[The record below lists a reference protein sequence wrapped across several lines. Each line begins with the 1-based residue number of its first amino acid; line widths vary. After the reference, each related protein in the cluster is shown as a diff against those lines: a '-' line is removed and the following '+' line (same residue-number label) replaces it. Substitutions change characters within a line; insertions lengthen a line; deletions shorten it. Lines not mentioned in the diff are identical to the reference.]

1 MLNTSSVLLIGLGIF
16 IGIGLAILIKNKTI
30 KLLLNI
36 ICIIIFLLA
45 LIISSQKAI
54 YKDNRVLN
62 CYLYQMSSGS
72 MANTLKTN
80 DYILVMK
87 SNNYK
92 KGDIVT
98 FIKEDRIVTHRIVD
112 INGSKITTKG
122 DANFNVDK
130 PITKDKII
138 GKTIFYGSLL
148 NALVTSLKFMII
160 ALVTTYLVAQLFIKD
175 IPNKYINN

>member
-1 MLNTSSVLLIGLGIF
+1 MFNISSILLIVLGII
-16 IGIGLAILIKNKTI
+16 IGIVLAILIKNKTI
-30 KLLLNI
+30 KLIINI
-36 ICIIIFLLA
+36 ICIIIFVLV
-45 LIISSQKAI
+45 IIIAGQKVI

-80 DYILVMK
+80 DYILVK
-87 SNNYK
+87 KYNNYK

-130 PITKDKII
+130 PSITKDKII
-138 GKTIFYGSLL
+138 GKTVFHGALL

-160 ALVTTYLVAQLFIKD
+160 ALITTYLVAQLFIKE
-175 IPNKYINN
+175 NQKN

>member
-1 MLNTSSVLLIGLGIF
+1 MLNTGSIFLVGLGVF
-16 IGIGLAILIKNKTI
+16 LGIVLTILINNKTI
-30 KLLLNI
+30 RLVLNI
-36 ICIIIFLLA
+36 LFGIIFVLA
-45 LIISSQKAI
+45 LIIAAQKVI

-122 DANFNVDK
+122 DANFNIDK
-130 PITKDKII
+130 PSITKDKII
-138 GKTIFYGSLL
+138 GKTVFHGAFL

-160 ALVTTYLVAQLFIKD
+160 AFATTYLVAQLFIKNT
-175 IPNKYINN
+175 PNKY

>member
-1 MLNTSSVLLIGLGIF
+1 MLNTGSVFLIGLGVF
-16 IGIGLAILIKNKTI
+16 LGISLAILIKNKTFRI
-30 KLLLNI
+30 VLSI
-36 ICIIIFLLA
+36 ICTIIFVLA
-45 LIISSQKAI
+45 LIIAGQKVI
-54 YKDNRVLN
+54 YKDNRILN

-80 DYILVMK
+80 DYILVK
-87 SNNYK
+87 KYNNYK

-122 DANFNVDK
+122 DANLNVDK

-138 GKTIFYGSLL
+138 GKTIFHGAIL
-148 NALVTSLKFMII
+148 NVLVTSLKFMII
-160 ALVTTYLVAQLFIKD
+160 AFVTTYLVAQLFIKD
-175 IPNKYINN
+175 NKNKFIYN